1 MSSLTRTCLSLLI
14 LLFATPAWSAPRIV
28 VSILPL
34 HSLVAGV
41 TEGVAEPV
49 LLLRGGT
56 SPHDYSL
63 RPSDIR
69 NLTQADLVIWTDPGL
84 EGFLVRTLDALPS
97 KVRRTALA
105 ADAALLLLPARSGGL
120 WEEDHH
126 HDHHHHD
133 HGEPDHDPHVW
144 LSPEN
149 ARRIVRHVAS
159 LLSAM
164 DPDNALRYGENR
176 DRLLA
181 RIDAL
186 DLTLKAQ
193 LERVAARPYIVF
205 HDAYQ
210 YFEASYGL
218 APAGAVIVDPARPPG
233 ARRVRDIR
241 NRILEGGAVCVFS
254 EPQFEPALVRT
265 LTEGTGARTGVLDPV
280 GAALE
285 PGENAWFHLMEA
297 MGDALADC
305 LTE

>member
-1 MSSLTRTCLSLLI
+1 MTSLTRTCLSLLI

-41 TEGVAEPV
+41 TEGVTEPV

-69 NLTQADLVIWTDPGL
+69 NLTQADLVIWADPGL

-97 KVRRTALA
+97 RVRRTALIE
-105 ADAALLLLPARSGGL
+105 DTALLLLPARSGGL
-120 WEEDHH
+120 WEEED

-133 HGEPDHDPHVW
+133 HGEPDHDPHIW

-159 LLSAM
+159 LLSAI
-164 DPDNALRYGENR
+164 DPDNALRYGENQG
-176 DRLLA
+176 RLLA

-186 DLTLKAQ
+186 DLTLKAR
-193 LERVAARPYIVF
+193 LEPVTARPYIVF

-218 APAGAVIVDPARPPG
+218 APVGAVTVNPARPPG

-285 PGENAWFHLMEA
+285 PGENAWFRLMEA